1 MRKDF
6 VVSTRDAC
14 IEAMKKE
21 ALTDRG
27 PTLSLTPIGTTFC
40 AYESNP
46 TTRGEVGTSVLSSM
60 IKVWFVVV
68 RLSG

>member
-1 MRKDF
+1 MREVF

-14 IEAMKKE
+14 IEAMKRE

-46 TTRGEVGTSVLSSM
+46 TARGEVGKSVLSSLIRFWSVM
-60 IKVWFVVV
+60 V